1 MNTNKAAALATPQTQ
16 TDLNL
21 ALSRHLASVPAGTK
35 VTADRSCR
43 GLVAARNRVEG
54 SGASALN
61 FQHSSTSPAI
71 PHCAHGTAC
80 GDREI

>member
-43 GLVAARNRVEG
+43 GLVLLLGTVWREVE
-54 SGASALN
+54 L
-61 FQHSSTSPAI
+61 P
-71 PHCAHGTAC
+71 P
-80 GDREI
+80 